1 LIKKENLT
9 KQLKSILIEIG
20 IIVVILFSAAVI
32 EWHFISTY
40 DSTYDSTRS
49 QISTP

>member
-1 LIKKENLT
+1 LVKKENLA

-20 IIVVILFSAAVI
+20 IILVILFLAAII

-40 DSTYDSTRS
+40 NNTRS